1 MLVHSAGA
9 LPGAGAFVDRLNR
22 RGKPYYVLTN
32 DAAKLAATATAR
44 YRGYGLPLEADRIIT
59 SGALL
64 APYFAAHGLVG
75 RRCAVLGA
83 ADSIAYV
90 ELAGGQV
97 VPAHEDFDVLAV
109 CDESG
114 YPFLD
119 TVDAALKSIFRA
131 LARGSRVRLVLP
143 DPDLIFPSPTGVG
156 VASGSVARLAA
167 AASANPSSS
176 MVAGPA
182 ITEIDSARFRGRPNL
197 TDPGIGIAS
206 VPESIRSSRD
216 WPA

>member
-1 MLVHSAGA
+1 VCWCTAPA
-9 LPGAGAFVDRLNR
+9 RFRAPAPFVDRLNR

-32 DAAKLAATATAR
+32 DASKLAATAAAR

-90 ELAGGQV
+90 ELAGEQV
-97 VPAHEDFDVLAV
+97 VPA
-109 CDESG
+109 
-114 YPFLD
+114 
-119 TVDAALKSIFRA
+119 
-131 LARGSRVRLVLP
+131 
-143 DPDLIFPSPTGVG
+143 PDLIYPSPTGVG
-156 VASGSVARLAA
+156 VASGSVAWLAA

-176 MVAGPA
+176 MVAGA
-182 ITEIDSARFRGRPNL
+182 RNKRNRLGSASEVDIVHTRPQL
-197 TDPGIGIAS
+197 P
-206 VPESIRSSRD
+206 
-216 WPA
+216 

>member
-1 MLVHSAGA
+1 M
-9 LPGAGAFVDRLNR
+9 
-22 RGKPYYVLTN
+22 
-32 DAAKLAATATAR
+32 
-44 YRGYGLPLEADRIIT
+44 
-59 SGALL
+59 
-64 APYFAAHGLVG
+64 
-75 RRCAVLGA
+75 LGA

-176 MVAGPA
+176 MVAGA
-182 ITEIDSARFRGRPNL
+182 RNHRYQRCSA
-197 TDPGIGIAS
+197 
-206 VPESIRSSRD
+206 SRLI
-216 WPA
+216 